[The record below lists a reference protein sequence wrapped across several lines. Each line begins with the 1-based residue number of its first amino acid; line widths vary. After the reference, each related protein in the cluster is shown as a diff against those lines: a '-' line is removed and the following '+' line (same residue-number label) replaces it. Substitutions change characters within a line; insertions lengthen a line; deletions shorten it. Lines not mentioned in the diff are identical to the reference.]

1 VFRFGEQKHA
11 DTFREEFGGEPMHPK
26 EKGRAKRW
34 AEWKKGTNMAK
45 PRKSLW
51 LQLTKKFYILAR
63 ILVHNRMNQF
73 PKPGCLPYVE
83 NI

>member
-45 PRKSLW
+45 PRNPYGFSSQKNFIFSLAF
-51 LQLTKKFYILAR
+51 LFI
-63 ILVHNRMNQF
+63 IV
-73 PKPGCLPYVE
+73 
-83 NI
+83 